1 MAQDEAAGDQQLLS
15 AGVNDRNVE
24 DFLGLIEQR
33 IDDLIQV
40 SYVLQMLYCVT
51 VQSLCIVVVRT
62 LSSSLFNVLRGK
74 RESKKY

>member
-1 MAQDEAAGDQQLLS
+1 MAQEEAAGDQQLLS

-40 SYVLQMLYCVT
+40 RF
-51 VQSLCIVVVRT
+51 VRF
-62 LSSSLFNVLRGK
+62 LLLVF
-74 RESKKY
+74 

>member
-1 MAQDEAAGDQQLLS
+1 MSVAQVAQEEAAGDQQLLS

-40 SYVLQMLYCVT
+40 RCSPGYVLLLVLISAAQRLC
-51 VQSLCIVVVRT
+51 SLC
-62 LSSSLFNVLRGK
+62 G
-74 RESKKY
+74 

>member
-1 MAQDEAAGDQQLLS
+1 VAADQQLLS

-40 SYVLQMLYCVT
+40 RGCVPRDVLVGFACNDTRLRATLMYVHLT
-51 VQSLCIVVVRT
+51 
-62 LSSSLFNVLRGK
+62 
-74 RESKKY
+74 